1 MDTPHPFPSEIR
13 TSRLILRRPDLA
25 DAAGLHEAVAASFAE
40 LSRWMVW
47 ARGSYSVDDAQQY
60 CAHAK
65 GSFDAGVLLPTL
77 IRLPEDGTI
86 IGSAEL
92 TTIDAEVPS
101 FEIGYWIHTSYSG
114 FGYVTEAAHALTSF
128 AFEKLASNRVQIR
141 IDEKNHRSWAIP
153 KRLGYELEA
162 TLTSY
167 SRDNLGEL
175 AAYRVYAMFN
185 LERLRPLKEIAK

>member
-1 MDTPHPFPSEIR
+1 MDTPNSFPNEIR
-13 TSRLILRRPDLA
+13 TARLTLSRPDLA
-25 DAAGLHEAVAASFAE
+25 DAAGLHVAVAASYAE
-40 LSRWMVW
+40 LSRWMPW
-47 ARGSYSVDDAQQY
+47 ARGSYSIDDARQF
-60 CAHAK
+60 CADAT
-65 GSFDAGVLLPTL
+65 GSFDAGVHFL

-86 IGSAEL
+86 IGAAEL
-92 TTIDAEVPS
+92 TTMDAQVPS

-128 AFEKLASNRVQIR
+128 AFVKLGSNRVQIR
-141 IDEKNHRSWAIP
+141 MDEKNHRSWAIP
-153 KRLGYELEA
+153 MRLGYELEA

-185 LERLRPLKEIAK
+185 LERLRPLKEFPT

>member
-1 MDTPHPFPSEIR
+1 MDTPHSFPSEIR

-40 LSRWMVW
+40 LSRWMPW
-47 ARGSYSVDDAQQY
+47 ARGSYSIDDAQQF

-65 GSFDAGVLLPTL
+65 GSFDAGVHFL

-92 TTIDAEVPS
+92 TTIDEEVPS
-101 FEIGYWIHTSYSG
+101 FEIGYWIQTSYSG
-114 FGYVTEAAHALTSF
+114 FGYITEAAHALTSF
-128 AFEKLASNRVQIR
+128 AFEKLGSNRVQIR
-141 IDEKNHRSWAIP
+141 IDTKNHRSWAIP

-162 TLTSY
+162 THSSY

-185 LERLRPLKEIAK
+185 LERLRPLKEYPT